1 MTKKELIDKVAENF
15 GLTKSKADEIIS
27 VVIDSIHEGT
37 AKDGVSRMGKHIF
50 KRITRKART
59 CRNPRTGETVNVPEK
74 SLVVY
79 RKAVA

>member
-27 VVIDSIHEGT
+27 VVIDSIHERT
-37 AKDGVSRMGKHIF
+37 AKDGASRMGKHIF

-74 SLVVY
+74 SFVVY

>member
-37 AKDGVSRMGKHIF
+37 AKDGVS
-50 KRITRKART
+50 AS
-59 CRNPRTGETVNVPEK
+59 PERRAHAAIPVRAK
-74 SLVVY
+74 P
-79 RKAVA
+79 